1 MRAVVQ
7 RVSQAAV
14 SVSGETAGAIDR
26 GLLVLLAIGRDDGPD
41 DAAYVVDKIAS
52 LRIFPNVDGNFDL
65 SVADVGG
72 ELLVVSQFTLY
83 GDTRRGRRP
92 SFTDAAPPEQAKA
105 AFEDA
110 ISRFRETGLRVET
123 GVFQAMMDVSL
134 VNDGPVTIWIDS
146 ADRHRPHKANA

>member
-14 SVSGETAGAIDR
+14 SVSGETAGAIGR
-26 GLLVLLAIGRDDGPD
+26 GLLVLLAIGRGDGPD
-41 DAAYVVDKIAS
+41 DVAYVVDKIAG
-52 LRIFPNVDGNFDL
+52 LRIFPNADGNFDL

-92 SFTDAAPPEQAKA
+92 SFTGAAPPAEAGA

-110 ISRFRETGLRVET
+110 VARFRETGLRVET
-123 GVFQAMMDVSL
+123 GAFQAMMDVSL

-146 ADRHRPHKANA
+146 GDRHRPRRANG